1 MLVRL
6 WLGVLDSNWLC
17 GGASTDGSN
26 SLSNMLDLACH
37 RAFVTGEWYMP
48 GHRLRGLRRDDPASI
63 GGDSSNGE
71 VSVETTEIVLSL
83 DSLAAI
89 DECPEESGEAQYE
102 LCGIVKGIE
111 YCGGGRTEPTREMA
125 ARHALIMTL
134 AFVPVVGFCEM
145 PAYLILVPVHG
156 GVRTNKWSVLN

>member
-1 MLVRL
+1 MRL
-6 WLGVLDSNWLC
+6 WLGVFDSNWLC
-17 GGASTDGSN
+17 GGASADGSN

-71 VSVETTEIVLSL
+71 VNVETTEIVLSW
-83 DSLAAI
+83 DSLEAI
-89 DECPEESGEAQYE
+89 DECSEDCGEAQYE

-111 YCGGGRTEPTREMA
+111 CCWELRTEPTRKMA
-125 ARHALIMTL
+125 ARYAVFMTL
-134 AFVPVVGFCEM
+134 AFVLPLGFSEM
-145 PAYLILVPVHG
+145 PA
-156 GVRTNKWSVLN
+156 